1 MSFAYGTPVMG
12 PDGFRP
18 IESYAVGDE
27 AMGADMEGEQP
38 VWAPHVVA
46 FSNGVP
52 PNPHED
58 HMVYLTY
65 GEAGA
70 MTVTIDQSFLLTD
83 GVLTVATYLES
94 GDQLV
99 GADGGAV
106 LLKTV
111 AVGRFQGGVHTI
123 ALAPTDWGGSAN
135 GHLLNAGGLVA
146 GDHVANQ
153 HALEATQAKSASST
167 EQRTLDYD

>member
-1 MSFAYGTPVMG
+1 MSFAYGTQVMG
-12 PDGFRP
+12 PEGFRP

-27 AMGADMEGEQP
+27 AMGADMAGQQP
-38 VWAPHVVA
+38 VWTPQIVA

-70 MTVTIDQSFLLTD
+70 MTVTLDQSFLLMD
-83 GVLTVATYLES
+83 GALKGATYLER
-94 GDQLV
+94 GDELV

-106 LLKTV
+106 LLTQV
-111 AVGRFQGGVHTI
+111 AVGRFQGGVHAI
-123 ALAPTDWGGSAN
+123 ALAPMDWSGSAD

-146 GDHVANQ
+146 GDYIANQ
-153 HALEATQAKSASST
+153 HALEAGQAKGGSSP
-167 EQRTLDYD
+167 EQRPLDYD

>member
-12 PDGFRP
+12 PGGFRP
-18 IESYAVGDE
+18 IETYAVGDE
-27 AMGADMEGEQP
+27 AMGADMEGQQP
-38 VWAPHVVA
+38 VWAPQVVA
-46 FSNGVP
+46 FSNGIP

-70 MTVTIDQSFLLTD
+70 MTVTIDQSFLLMD
-83 GVLTVATYLES
+83 GVLKVATYLEP

-99 GADGGAV
+99 GADGAAV
-106 LLKTV
+106 LLTQV
-111 AVGRFQGGVHTI
+111 AVGRFQGGVHAI
-123 ALAPTDWGGSAN
+123 ALAPMDWSGSAD

-146 GDHVANQ
+146 GDYVANQ
-153 HALEATQAKSASST
+153 HALEATQAEVASSP
-167 EQRTLDYD
+167 EQRRSDYD

>member
-18 IESYAVGDE
+18 IETYAVGDD
-27 AMGADMEGEQP
+27 AMGADMEGSQP
-38 VWAPHVVA
+38 VWTPQVVA

-70 MTVTIDQSFLLTD
+70 MTVTIDQSFLLMN
-83 GVLTVATYLES
+83 GALRVATYLEP

-111 AVGRFQGGVHTI
+111 EVGRFQGGVHAI
-123 ALAPTDWGGSAN
+123 ALAPTDWSGSAD

-146 GDHVANQ
+146 GDYIANQ
-153 HALEATQAKSASST
+153 HALEAAQANGASSA
-167 EQRTLDYD
+167 EQRPLGYD

>member
-1 MSFAYGTPVMG
+1 MSFAYGTPIAG

-18 IESYAVGDE
+18 IETYSVGDQ
-27 AMGADMEGEQP
+27 AMGADMVDNKP
-38 VWAPHVVA
+38 AWASRDVA

-83 GVLTVATYLES
+83 GVLKVATYLEP

-111 AVGRFQGGVHTI
+111 AVGRFQGGVHAI
-123 ALAPTDWGGSAN
+123 ALAPTAWTGSAD
-135 GHLLNAGGLVA
+135 GHLLNAGGVVA
-146 GDHVANQ
+146 GDYVANQ
-153 HALEATQAKSASST
+153 HALEGTQAKGVSSPGP
-167 EQRTLDYD
+167 RPLDYD